1 MRKFII
7 ISVIVI
13 VLAVAV
19 IIRVGVSR
27 KPTKQEE
34 AEKIVPVEVFPVT
47 LGNVQSTC
55 EIIGTIKANKTAYVF
70 PETMGRITRILVKE
84 GTYVNKGSKLMALRN
99 ETIGFEYEEG
109 YITAPIS
116 GNVANIMVDNG
127 SMVNPQ
133 SQVAMVVEFS
143 RVEVS
148 FNMSEN
154 AIGCISKGGKVRVIV
169 DAAPEIQFNGT
180 ISEVNPVI
188 DPLTRT
194 VAAKAVVNNPKKI
207 LKPGMTA
214 RVTLN
219 LGSKENVLTI
229 PRDALLDGYLFVVK
243 DSTSERRDVTVGLVG
258 DEYVEI
264 LEGIEQGEQV
274 IIVGQQRLA
283 GGEKVNP
290 IKQEEFSGA
299 DSIPRSE

>member
-7 ISVIVI
+7 IGLIVI
-13 VLAVAV
+13 VLAIAV
-19 IIRVGVSR
+19 IVRIVVSG
-27 KPTKQEE
+27 KPTGQEE
-34 AEKIVPVEVFPVT
+34 VEKIVPVEVFTVT

-84 GTYVNKGSKLMALRN
+84 GTYVNKGRNLMAMRN

-116 GNVANIMVDNG
+116 GNVANIMIDNG
-127 SMVNPQ
+127 SMVTPQ
-133 SQVAMVVEFS
+133 SPVAMVVEFS
-143 RVEVS
+143 RVEVV

-154 AIGCISKGGKVRVIV
+154 NMGCIKKGGKVRVLV
-169 DAAPEIQFNGT
+169 DAQPETQFEGT
-180 ISEVNPVI
+180 VSEVSPVI

-194 VAAKAVVNNPKKI
+194 VSAKAIVNNPKKI

-219 LGSKENVLTI
+219 LGSAENVLII
-229 PRDALLDGYLFVVK
+229 PRDGLLDGYLFVAK
-243 DSTSERRDVTVGLVG
+243 DSTAERRNIGIGLVG

-264 LEGIEQGEQV
+264 LDGIEKGEQV
-274 IIVGQQRLA
+274 IVVGQQRLA
-283 GGEKVNP
+283 GGEKINP
-290 IKQEEFSGA
+290 VKQEEFSGGDA
-299 DSIPRSE
+299 IPRSE

>member
-19 IIRVGVSR
+19 IIRVGVLR
-27 KPTKQEE
+27 KPTEQEE
-34 AEKIVPVEVFPVT
+34 AEKIVPVEIFPALT
-47 LGNVQSTC
+47 GNVQSTC

-84 GTYVNKGSKLMALRN
+84 GTYVSKGSKLMALRN

-116 GNVANIMVDNG
+116 GNIANIVVDNG
-127 SMVNPQ
+127 SMVTPQ
-133 SQVAMVVEFS
+133 SSVAMVVEFS
-143 RVEVS
+143 RVKVS
-148 FNMSEN
+148 FNVSEN
-154 AIGCISKGGKVRVIV
+154 AMDCINKGGKVRVMV

-180 ISEVNPVI
+180 VSEVSPII

-194 VAAKAVVNNPKKI
+194 VAAKAVVSNPKKI

-219 LGSKENVLTI
+219 LGSKENVLVI
-229 PRDALLDGYLFVVK
+229 PRDALLDGYLFIVK
-243 DSTSERRDVTVGLVG
+243 DSTSERRDVIVGLIG
-258 DEYVEI
+258 DEFVEI
-264 LEGIEQGEQV
+264 LDGIEEGEQV
-274 IIVGQQRLA
+274 VVVGQQRLA
-283 GGEKVNP
+283 GGEKINP
-290 IKQEEFSGA
+290 
-299 DSIPRSE
+299 IPRSE

>member
-1 MRKFII
+1 MRKFLI

-13 VLAVAV
+13 VLGIAITVR
-19 IIRVGVSR
+19 IMVSN
-27 KPTKQEE
+27 KPAEQKET
-34 AEKIVPVEVFPVT
+34 EKIIPVEVIPVT
-47 LGNVQSTC
+47 PGNVQSTC
-55 EIIGTIKANKTAYVF
+55 EIFGTIKANKTAYVF

-84 GTYVNKGSKLMALRN
+84 GTYVSKGRKLMALRN

-109 YITAPIS
+109 HITAPIN

-127 SMVNPQ
+127 SMVTPQ
-133 SQVAMVVEFS
+133 SPVAMVVEFS

-148 FNMSEN
+148 FNVSEN
-154 AIGCISKGGKVRVIV
+154 AMDCINKGGKVRVMV

-180 ISEVNPVI
+180 VSEVSPII

-194 VAAKAVVNNPKKI
+194 VAAKAVLNNPKKI

-219 LGSKENVLTI
+219 LGSRENVLMI

-258 DEYVEI
+258 DKFVEI
-264 LEGIEQGEQV
+264 LDGIEQGEQV
-274 IIVGQQRLA
+274 VVVGQQRLA
-283 GGEKVNP
+283 GGEKINP
-290 IKQEEFSGA
+290 
-299 DSIPRSE
+299 IPRSE